1 MVQIQ
6 NHQKLVKNAKIG
18 DFWGKFT
25 SKSGDALKS
34 SNFNDILRQI
44 VTSFF
49 VVLSKKIQ
57 SRQMTQIKNCQNCQK
72 LCENAKITKLTDF
85 TVLPDLDVDFP
96 ENCQFWRF

>member
-1 MVQIQ
+1 MIQIQ
-6 NHQKLVKNAKIG
+6 NHQKLAKNS

-34 SNFNDILRQI
+34 SNFNDTLRQI

-57 SRQMTQIKNCQNCQK
+57 SGQMTQIKNCQNRQK
-72 LCENAKITKLTDF
+72 LCENANI
-85 TVLPDLDVDFP
+85 
-96 ENCQFWRF
+96 W

>member
-1 MVQIQ
+1 MFQIK

-57 SRQMTQIKNCQNCQK
+57 SRQMTQIKNCQNRQK
-72 LCENAKITKLTDF
+72 LCENANI
-85 TVLPDLDVDFP
+85 
-96 ENCQFWRF
+96 W